1 MVRQIEE
8 ALTEDTPNKSRLAV
22 LTLSL
27 KEKKE
32 TLKTLDAEIA
42 DQIEDETAMID
53 DIEQADDFKQ
63 SLYPALLKADKLLQ
77 ATASAAP
84 TLITPSTMAATP
96 TAKASTVRLPKLQL
110 RHYNGDLTKWTSF
123 WQSFQAAVDNNP
135 DGVEKFNYFVLPPA
149 GGYCQGSYSGL
160 SLTDAKAVTTLQK
173 QFGGTQQII
182 SKHMDALL
190 QIENLSTHN
199 KL

>member
-1 MVRQIEE
+1 
-8 ALTEDTPNKSRLAV
+8 
-22 LTLSL
+22 
-27 KEKKE
+27 
-32 TLKTLDAEIA
+32 
-42 DQIEDETAMID
+42 MID

-84 TLITPSTMAATP
+84 TLTTPSTMAVTP

-135 DGVEKFNYFVLPPA
+135 DLSGVEKFNYLSSVLLGKLLPV
-149 GGYCQGSYSGL
+149 CH
-160 SLTDAKAVTTLQK
+160 SLMLIMLKP
-173 QFGGTQQII
+173 
-182 SKHMDALL
+182 
-190 QIENLSTHN
+190 
-199 KL
+199 